1 MTRSETLSS
10 SLSAGSSPTP
20 NGAGT
25 LEGMVVVVTGAAS
38 GIGRATALAL
48 AHEGAHVALV
58 ARRQQ
63 RLEELARQIAA
74 LGGRAEVIALDISLP
89 QEARQAVERSV
100 LALGHLDILVNN
112 AGIMLLGP
120 VAGADPSDFSRMLD
134 LNVLAVMNLTHA
146 ALDIM
151 KPQKG
156 GHIVNISS
164 VSGRGAGP
172 TSAGYSATKWALG
185 GFSEGL
191 RQEVRLDNIRV
202 TVIEP
207 GVVATELTDHITHQ
221 DTKTNY
227 EGRIATMTPLEAE
240 DIAAAVIYALTQPL
254 RVNVNEILIRPLEQG

>member
-1 MTRSETLSS
+1 MTQQQQVQQGRLSGKVALITGAS
-10 SLSAGSSPTP
+10 SGI
-20 NGAGT
+20 
-25 LEGMVVVVTGAAS
+25 GAAS
-38 GIGRATALAL
+38 ALAL
-48 AHEGAHVALV
+48 AQEGAAVALV
-58 ARRQQ
+58 ARRQD
-63 RLEELARQIAA
+63 RLEELANSITAA
-74 LGGRAEVIALDISLP
+74 GGRAEVLALDITDP
-89 QEARQAVERSV
+89 RQAEEAAARTVS
-100 LALGHLDILVNN
+100 ALGGLDIVVNN

-134 LNVLAVMNLTHA
+134 INVLALMNLTHA
-146 ALDIM
+146 ALKTM
-151 KPQKG
+151 KPQKS

-172 TSAGYSATKWALG
+172 TSAGYSATKWAVG

-191 RQEVRLDNIRV
+191 RQEVRLDQIRV

-221 DTKTNY
+221 DTKSAY

-240 DIAAAVIYALTQPL
+240 DIAAAVVYAVTQPL

>member
-1 MTRSETLSS
+1 MTHDQKMGRL
-10 SLSAGSSPTP
+10 AGKV
-20 NGAGT
+20 A
-25 LEGMVVVVTGAAS
+25 LVTGASS
-38 GIGRATALAL
+38 GIGAATALAL
-48 AHEGAHVALV
+48 AGEGAKVALV
-58 ARRQQ
+58 ARRQE
-63 RLEELARQIAA
+63 RLEDVAKTISAGGGEAATFALDIADPQQAREAVSRTVAA
-74 LGGRAEVIALDISLP
+74 LGG
-89 QEARQAVERSV
+89 
-100 LALGHLDILVNN
+100 LDILVNN
-112 AGIMLLGP
+112 AGLMLLGP

-146 ALDIM
+146 ALETM
-151 KPQKG
+151 KPQRS
-156 GHIVNISS
+156 GHVVNISS

-221 DTKTNY
+221 ETKTNY

-240 DIAAAVIYALTQPL
+240 DIAAAVVYAVTQPL
-254 RVNVNEILIRPLEQG
+254 RVNVNEILIRPLDQG

>member
-1 MTRSETLSS
+1 MTQNQTKR
-10 SLSAGSSPTP
+10 
-20 NGAGT
+20 
-25 LEGMVVVVTGAAS
+25 LEGKVALITGASS
-38 GIGRATALAL
+38 GIGAATALVL
-48 AHEGAHVALV
+48 AQEGAHVALV
-58 ARRQQ
+58 ARRQD
-63 RLEELARQIAA
+63 RLEALADTITQS
-74 LGGRAEVIALDISLP
+74 GGKAEVIALDIADP
-89 QEARQAVERSV
+89 AQAREAVARTVS
-100 LALGHLDILVNN
+100 ALGGLDILVNN

-120 VAGADPSDFSRMLD
+120 VAGADPSDFSKMLD
-134 LNVLAVMNLTHA
+134 INVLAVMNLTHA
-146 ALDIM
+146 ALETM

-221 DTKTNY
+221 DTKTMY
-227 EGRIATMTPLEAE
+227 EGRIAEMTKLEAE
-240 DIAAAVIYALTQPL
+240 DIAAAVIYAVTQPL